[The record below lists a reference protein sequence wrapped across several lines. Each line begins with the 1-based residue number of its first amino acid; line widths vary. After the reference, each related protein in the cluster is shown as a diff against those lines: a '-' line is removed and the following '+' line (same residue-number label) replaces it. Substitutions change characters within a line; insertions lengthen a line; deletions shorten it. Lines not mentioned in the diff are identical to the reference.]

1 MDLGLQGR
9 TVLVTGATRGIGRA
23 TALAYAGEGAQVGIT
38 WSNDEQAAR
47 RVAAEIGAAG
57 GRCLPCRLDLDDS
70 ASIQHTVQTV
80 VDRFGGLDVLV
91 ANAVQWPV
99 NAAGPLGSVS
109 WQGWQS
115 AVRANLEGTVGTVRA
130 AIPHL
135 SSSDAGRIVLVSSGV
150 SREGMAGASAYATA
164 KAALDGLAAALKWEL
179 GRAGILINIV
189 SPGFTTTDNNLARFT
204 DDVRQSVRAR
214 TPSGALSTPDDIA
227 AAVLFLG
234 SAANANI
241 TGTYLP
247 VSGGIP

>member
-1 MDLGLQGR
+1 VDLGLQGR

-23 TALAYAGEGAQVGIT
+23 TALAYAREGAQVGIT

-47 RVAAEIGAAG
+47 RVTTEIDATG
-57 GRCLPCRLDLDDS
+57 GRGLPCRLELGDS
-70 ASIQHTVQTV
+70 ASIQQTVQAV

-91 ANAVQWPV
+91 ANAVQWPT
-99 NAAGPLGSVS
+99 NAAGPLGGVS
-109 WQGWQS
+109 WQGWQD
-115 AVRANLEGTVGTVRA
+115 AVRTNLEGTVDTVRA
-130 AIPHL
+130 ATPHL
-135 SSSDAGRIVLVSSGV
+135 TSSAAARIVLVSSGV

-179 GRAGILINIV
+179 GRAGTLINII
-189 SPGFTTTDNNLARFT
+189 SPGFTTTENNLARFT
-204 DDVRQSVRAR
+204 DDLRQSVRVR

-234 SAANANI
+234 SPANANI
-241 TGTYLP
+241 TGTYLS